1 MNNDIMDSKGDTT
14 DVDRELREL
23 FAAYRPELP
32 DRAAFNRRLVLRL
45 EAAEYIRTYQ
55 KKQKRLMTAIFLFTL
70 LVGIAL
76 GCLTMMLSSVMP
88 PIPDIDLSSFSL
100 PVISGET
107 LETVL
112 LSIMGAFAVIASA
125 GIFTGFMRW
134 RQETLP
140 RTLTNP

>member
-1 MNNDIMDSKGDTT
+1 MDSSDTT

-23 FAAYRPELP
+23 FAAYKPELP
-32 DRAAFNRRLVLRL
+32 DRAAFNRRLALRL
-45 EAAEYIRTYQ
+45 EAAEYIRDYQ
-55 KKQKRLMTAIFLFTL
+55 KKQKRLLTAIFLFTL

-76 GCLTMMLSSVMP
+76 GCITMMLSSVMP

-112 LSIMGAFAVIASA
+112 LSVMGAFTVIAAA

-134 RQETLP
+134 HQATLP
-140 RTLTNP
+140 RTLTNT

>member
-1 MNNDIMDSKGDTT
+1 MDSKGDTT

-88 PIPDIDLSSFSL
+88 PIPDIDLSFFSL
-100 PVISGET
+100 PTVSGAT
-107 LETVL
+107 VETVL
-112 LSIMGAFAVIASA
+112 LSVMGALAVIASA

-134 RQETLP
+134 RQKTLP

>member
-1 MNNDIMDSKGDTT
+1 MNNDIMDSSDTT

-23 FAAYRPELP
+23 FAAYKPELP
-32 DRAAFNRRLVLRL
+32 DRAAFNRRLALRL
-45 EAAEYIRTYQ
+45 EAAEYIRDYQ
-55 KKQKRLMTAIFLFTL
+55 KKQKRLLTAIFLFTL

-76 GCLTMMLSSVMP
+76 GCITMMLSSVMP

-112 LSIMGAFAVIASA
+112 LSVMGAFTVIAAA

-134 RQETLP
+134 RQATLP
-140 RTLTNP
+140 RTLTNT

>member
-1 MNNDIMDSKGDTT
+1 MNNDIMDSSDTT

-23 FAAYRPELP
+23 FAAYKPELP
-32 DRAAFNRRLVLRL
+32 DRAAFNRRLALRL
-45 EAAEYIRTYQ
+45 EAAEYIRDYQ
-55 KKQKRLMTAIFLFTL
+55 KKQKRLLTAIFLFTL

-76 GCLTMMLSSVMP
+76 GCITMMLSSVMP

-112 LSIMGAFAVIASA
+112 LSVMGAFTVIAAA
-125 GIFTGFMRW
+125 GICTGFMRW
-134 RQETLP
+134 RQATLP
-140 RTLTNP
+140 RTLTNT